1 MCNLYTVRLSRDEVA
16 GLMRHRQLIGTNFK
30 DAMNVYPNGEAPVM
44 VLDESGA
51 VQFRDMRWGF
61 PKPPN
66 MGSGYVTNVR
76 ASRHPTAQNRP
87 NLLEMSAAGP

>member
-1 MCNLYTVRLSRDEVA
+1 
-16 GLMRHRQLIGTNFK
+16 
-30 DAMNVYPNGEAPVM
+30 M

-51 VQFRDMRWGF
+51 VEFRDMRWGF

-66 MGSGYVTNVR
+66 MGSGYVTNVQ